1 MDEPASLQRATL
13 RLENLPVDTL
23 IQIQKHLDARD
34 IVALRKVRMSIL
46 LVFSEKRLNYGTFQ
60 SCKGLH
66 AATQHRTVWLN
77 ALRRMCWRHGVFAP
91 SFPLEHM
98 SIKELE
104 HASLAPSRISS
115 LIRKGALRSFVTRIL
130 EPRTPSIRK
139 DVETDLECDS
149 AFLIPGGRFLVVNS
163 VCHGIC
169 LWDLGIHAGK
179 VPEFSPIAVIQQ
191 AYHPCL
197 CTGPTRDGL
206 GIVIISHLHG
216 SSDRELVAHEIYPCT
231 SNPKFTRLGS
241 IKYPDKI
248 GYISGRA
255 ALSGEFWVFRA
266 SYFIVVWN
274 IRLGAAV
281 AWSYSESIDNV
292 RPFSVFYFQNA
303 DAY

>member
-77 ALRRMCWRHGVFAP
+77 ALSRMCWRHGVFAP

-104 HASLAPSRISS
+104 HASLAPSRILS

-139 DVETDLECDS
+139 NVKTDLECES
-149 AFLIPGGRFLVVNS
+149 AFLIPGGRFLVINS
-163 VCHGIC
+163 VHHGIC
-169 LWDLGIHAGK
+169 LWDLGTQAGK
-179 VPEFSPIAVIQQ
+179 VLAFSPLAVIKQ
-191 AYHPCL
+191 AKHASL
-197 CTGPTRDGL
+197 WTGPTWDGL
-206 GIVIISHLHG
+206 GIVIISYL
-216 SSDRELVAHEIYPCT
+216 SDRALVAHEIYPCT

-248 GYISGRA
+248 GCINERA
-255 ALSGEFWVFRA
+255 AFSGELWVFSA
-266 SYFIVVWN
+266 PNFIVVWN

-281 AWSYSESIDNV
+281 SWSSSESIDDV